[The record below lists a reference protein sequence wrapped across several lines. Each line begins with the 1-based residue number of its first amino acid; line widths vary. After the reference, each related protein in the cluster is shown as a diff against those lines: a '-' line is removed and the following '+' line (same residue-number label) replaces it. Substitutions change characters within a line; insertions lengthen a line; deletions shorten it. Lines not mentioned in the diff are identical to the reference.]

1 MTVTITGRTLT
12 LDELVRVARDG
23 EEVRLDTAAREEMGR
38 TRAVV
43 EDVLAAGTPAYG
55 VTTAVGVLKRVPL
68 EGPDADAYAQR
79 MIRQHRMAQG
89 PLAPA
94 DVVRA
99 TLLLQ
104 LNAFASGLPGVR
116 PRVAERLIETLA
128 LPEPPPV
135 RVLGSVGQADLAP
148 LADLAGAVFADV
160 ELAAGEGLAVITGNP
175 FATAWAALAL
185 ADLERLLDALDVAG
199 ALSLEGLGAN
209 LSVLHPAVE
218 AARPQPGLAASLAIL
233 RRLLAGSAIGA
244 PDASRNLQDPLTF
257 RNVAHLHGA
266 ARDALAHARG
276 VLDVELNAS
285 QGNPMVVAA
294 EGRVVSV
301 ANFEIAGLA
310 AALDYQRIVLATV
323 LATSAERVVKLLE
336 TTWSGLPTGLAG
348 SDNASDAGLEYLGI
362 AVQALAAEA
371 RLLAAPVS
379 FELVSTAHAEGIEDR
394 TTMAPLAA
402 RRTAEMVGL
411 GVRVVAVELTV
422 AAQAAELRGVQRLGT
437 GTAAAHRA
445 VRRTIPFTGPGD
457 VVPELEPLVEAVGRG
472 EFEPGRLF
480 EGREPVQG

>member
-1 MTVTITGRTLT
+1 MTILIAGRTLT

-23 EEVRLDTAAREEMGR
+23 EAVRLDPAAREEMAR

-43 EDVLAAGTPAYG
+43 EDVLRSGTLAYG

-79 MIRQHRMAQG
+79 MIRHHRVAQG
-89 PLAPA
+89 SVAPT

-116 PRVAERLIETLA
+116 PLLADRLVEILA

-135 RVLGSVGQADLAP
+135 RILGSVGQADLAP

-160 ELAAGEGLAVITGNP
+160 ELAAGEGLALITGNP

-185 ADLERLLDALDVAG
+185 ADLGRLLDALDVAG

-218 AARPQPGLAASLAIL
+218 TARPHPGLAASLGTL
-233 RRLLAGSAIGA
+233 RRLLEGSALWA

-266 ARDALAHARG
+266 ARDALAHARA

-285 QGNPMVVAA
+285 QGNPMVVAG
-294 EGRVVSV
+294 ESRIVSV

-323 LATSAERVVKLLE
+323 LGAAAERVVKLLE
-336 TTWSGLPTGLAG
+336 TSWSGLPTGLAI
-348 SDNASDAGLEYLGI
+348 SDDPSDAGLEYLGI

-379 FELVSTAHAEGIEDR
+379 FELVSTSHAEGIEDR

-402 RRTAEMVGL
+402 RRTAEMVAL
-411 GVRVVAVELTV
+411 GRRIAAVELTV
-422 AAQAAELRGVQRLGT
+422 AAQAAELRGVDRLGT
-437 GTAAAHRA
+437 GTAAAHKA
-445 VRRTIPFTGPGD
+445 VRRAIPFVGRGD
-457 VVPELEPLVEAVGRG
+457 VVPDVEPLVDAVARG
-472 EFEPGRLF
+472 AFEPGALI
-480 EGREPVQG
+480 GG

>member
-12 LDELVRVARDG
+12 LDELVRVARAG
-23 EEVRLDTAAREEMGR
+23 EAVRLESAASQEMGR

-43 EDVLAAGTPAYG
+43 EAVLASGTPAYG
-55 VTTAVGVLKRVPL
+55 VTTAVGVLKRIPL

-79 MIRQHRMAQG
+79 MIRHHRVAQG
-89 PLAPA
+89 SPAPA

-104 LNAFASGLPGVR
+104 LNAFASGFPGVR
-116 PRVAERLIETLA
+116 PLLAERLVDVLE
-128 LPEPPPV
+128 LPDSPSV

-148 LADLAGAVFADV
+148 LADLSGAVFADI
-160 ELAAGEGLAVITGNP
+160 ELAAGEGLALITGNP
-175 FATAWAALAL
+175 FSTAWAALAL
-185 ADLERLLDALDVAG
+185 ADLGRLLDAFDVAG

-218 AARPQPGLAASLAIL
+218 ASRPHPGLAASIGTL
-233 RRLLAGSAIGA
+233 RRLLAGSAA
-244 PDASRNLQDPLTF
+244 SASDASRNLQDPLTF
-257 RNVAHLHGA
+257 RNVAQLHGA
-266 ARDALAHARG
+266 ARDALDHARA

-285 QGNPMVVAA
+285 QGNPIVVAA
-294 EGRVVSV
+294 EGRIVSV
-301 ANFEIAGLA
+301 ANFEITGLA
-310 AALDYQRIVLATV
+310 AVLDYQRIVLATV
-323 LATSAERVVKLLE
+323 LGAAAERVVKLLE
-336 TTWSGLPTGLAG
+336 TTWSGLPTGLNT
-348 SDNASDAGLEYLGI
+348 SDEPSDAGLEYLGI

-379 FELVSTAHAEGIEDR
+379 FELVSTSHAEGIEDR

-411 GVRVVAVELTV
+411 GRRIAAVELTV
-422 AAQAAELRGVQRLGT
+422 AAQAAELRGVDRLGT
-437 GTAAAHRA
+437 GTSAAHRA
-445 VRRTIPFTGPGD
+445 VRRVIPFVGPGD
-457 VVPELEPLVEAVGRG
+457 VVPDVEPLVDAVASGA
-472 EFEPGRLF
+472 FEPGRLF

>member
-1 MTVTITGRTLT
+1 MSILITGRTLT

-23 EEVRLDTAAREEMGR
+23 EAVRLDPAAREEMGR

-43 EDVLAAGTPAYG
+43 EDVLASGTPAYG
-55 VTTAVGVLKRVPL
+55 VTTAVGVLKRIPL

-79 MIRQHRMAQG
+79 MIRHHRVAQG

-116 PRVAERLIETLA
+116 PLLAERLVEVLA

-135 RVLGSVGQADLAP
+135 RILGSVGQADLAP
-148 LADLAGAVFADV
+148 LADLSGAVFADV
-160 ELAAGEGLAVITGNP
+160 ELAAGEGLALITGNP
-175 FATAWAALAL
+175 FSTAWAALAL
-185 ADLERLLDALDVAG
+185 ADLGRLLDALDVAG
-199 ALSLEGLGAN
+199 AVSLEGLGAN

-218 AARPQPGLAASLAIL
+218 AARPHPGLAASLATL
-233 RRLLAGSAIGA
+233 RRLLDGSALWA
-244 PDASRNLQDPLTF
+244 PGSRNLQDPLTF

-266 ARDALAHARG
+266 ARDALAHART

-285 QGNPMVVAA
+285 QGNPIVVAA

-323 LATSAERVVKLLE
+323 LGAAAERVVKLLE
-336 TTWSGLPTGLAG
+336 TSWSGLPTGLAS
-348 SDNASDAGLEYLGI
+348 SDDPTDAGLEYLGI

-379 FELVSTAHAEGIEDR
+379 FELVSTSHAEGIEDR

-411 GVRVVAVELTV
+411 GRRIAAVELIV
-422 AAQAAELRGVQRLGT
+422 AAQAAELRGVDRLGV
-437 GTAAAHRA
+437 GTTAAHRA
-445 VRRTIPFTGPGD
+445 VRRVIPFVGPGD
-457 VVPELEPLVEAVGRG
+457 VVPEVEPLVDAIGRG
-472 EFEPGRLF
+472 AFEQGRLA
-480 EGREPVQG
+480 EG